1 MADRLSVVGYGDD
14 YGSEFDE
21 SETKKTWRDDNL
33 SGLKRKQN
41 AASSVPSKTMVM
53 SEYSR
58 EEGKNQRFHFLGLDA
73 YSRHKKM
80 INDYLLY
87 YGPGV
92 EHYKRDCSRD
102 KTDYD
107 IIKQEHRFLWDE
119 DEDTNLTWEKQLARK
134 YYDKLFKE
142 YCISDLSRYKEN
154 KFAMRWRIEKEVVE
168 GKGQF
173 ICGNKKCNERDG
185 LRSWEVNF
193 SYIEHNEKKNA
204 LVKLRLCP
212 DCSYKLNYHHKRK
225 LAKQKT
231 INEKKK
237 ERRDKKSKKHKK
249 KAKRHRDQH
258 DTSSESADSSDSGTD
273 NNKSGTSSKDKQSES
288 GEESGAS
295 TSHVA
300 GEDIWKGPAKLAVDK
315 TRDEEFE
322 DYFQDLFL

>member
-1 MADRLSVVGYGDD
+1 
-14 YGSEFDE
+14 
-21 SETKKTWRDDNL
+21 
-33 SGLKRKQN
+33 
-41 AASSVPSKTMVM
+41 
-53 SEYSR
+53 
-58 EEGKNQRFHFLGLDA
+58 
-73 YSRHKKM
+73 M

-92 EHYKRDCSRD
+92 EHYKRDCLKTLYFTLVHPYIHYGNINWASNYDTSLKRIFLLQKSSRD

-273 NNKSGTSSKDKQSES
+273 NNKSGTSSKDKQSGNDKTKS